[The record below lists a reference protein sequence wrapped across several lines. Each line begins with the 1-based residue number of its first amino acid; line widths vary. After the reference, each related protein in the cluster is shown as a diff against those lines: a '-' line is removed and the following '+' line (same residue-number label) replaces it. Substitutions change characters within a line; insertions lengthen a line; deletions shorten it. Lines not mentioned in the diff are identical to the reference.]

1 MAHVSKNPNI
11 AMRDGVSPS
20 CVALPRVRQSPWPLL
35 IDHLADRL
43 PRIDRA
49 EWLARMQAGSVLG
62 EDGQPLAPDAPYVGG
77 ARVYYWR
84 ELPNE
89 DPIPFEA
96 TVLFEDEHLVVA
108 DKPHFL
114 PVTPGGRYVRE
125 TLLVR
130 LKAQL
135 DCADLSPLHR
145 IDRETAGLVLL
156 SKRPQDRD
164 AYQSLFRTRQLDKV
178 YEAVAPW
185 RDGLGFP
192 LTRQSHILEDEQAFY
207 RMREARPDEGLP
219 PNSETRIECV
229 GQQGARALY
238 RLHPISGK
246 RHQLRVHMH
255 GLGLPIEGDQ
265 FYPEVRRGPDETEDF
280 AQPLQLLARSI
291 AFTDPVT
298 GQSRHFES
306 QRRLLWALGP
316 FVGTCPASDASQTTS
331 LPSPAGLA
339 PTQPAINR

>member
-1 MAHVSKNPNI
+1 MSRPPRSQHI

-20 CVALPRVRQSPWPLL
+20 CVALPRVRHSPWPLL
-35 IDHLADRL
+35 IDHLAERL
-43 PRIDRA
+43 PRISRA
-49 EWLARMQAGSVLG
+49 EWVERMVSGSVLG
-62 EDGQPLAPDAPYVGG
+62 EDGQPLPPHAPYVGG

-84 ELPNE
+84 ELQQE

-130 LKAQL
+130 LKARL
-135 DCADLSPLHR
+135 GLAELSPLHR

-156 SKRPQDRD
+156 CKRPQDRD
-164 AYQSLFRTRQLDKV
+164 AYQSLFRHREVDKV

-185 RDGLGFP
+185 RADLAFP

-207 RMREARPDEGLP
+207 RMREALPHEGLL

-229 GQQGARALY
+229 RREGQRALY
-238 RLHPISGK
+238 RLYPVSGK

-265 FYPEVRRGPDETEDF
+265 FYPSVRRGPDEAEDF
-280 AQPLQLLARSI
+280 AEPLQLLARSI

-298 GQSRHFES
+298 GGVRCFTSSRG
-306 QRRLLWALGP
+306 L
-316 FVGTCPASDASQTTS
+316 S
-331 LPSPAGLA
+331 LRS
-339 PTQPAINR
+339 

>member
-1 MAHVSKNPNI
+1 MAHVPKNPNI

-20 CVALPRVRQSPWPLL
+20 CVALPRVRHSPWPLL
-35 IDHLADRL
+35 IDHLAERL
-43 PRIDRA
+43 PRIPRS
-49 EWLARMQAGSVLG
+49 EWAQRLQSGLVLG
-62 EDGQPLAPDAPYVGG
+62 EDGQALPPDAPYVGG
-77 ARVYYWR
+77 ERVYYWR
-84 ELPNE
+84 ELRQE

-135 DCADLSPLHR
+135 GLADLSPLHR

-164 AYQSLFRTRQLDKV
+164 AYQSMFRDRKVDKV

-185 RDGLGFP
+185 RDGLAFP

-207 RMREARPDEGLP
+207 RMREAQPDEGLP
-219 PNSETRIECV
+219 PNSETHIECV
-229 GQQGARALY
+229 YREGERALY
-238 RLHPISGK
+238 RLHPVSGK

-265 FYPEVRRGPDETEDF
+265 FYPVVRRGPDDTEDF
-280 AQPLQLLARSI
+280 ATPLQLLAKAI
-291 AFTDPVT
+291 AFQDPVT
-298 GQSRHFES
+298 GQSRQFQS
-306 QRRLLWALGP
+306 QLKLALS
-316 FVGTCPASDASQTTS
+316 A
-331 LPSPAGLA
+331 
-339 PTQPAINR
+339 

>member
-1 MAHVSKNPNI
+1 MAHVPKNPNI
-11 AMRDGVSPS
+11 AMREGVSPS
-20 CVALPRVRQSPWPLL
+20 CVALPRVRHSPWPAL
-35 IDHLADRL
+35 IDHLAERL
-43 PRIDRA
+43 PRISRD
-49 EWLARMQAGSVLG
+49 EWIGRMQAGRVLG
-62 EDGQPLAPDAPYVGG
+62 EDGQPLAPDARYVGG

-84 ELPNE
+84 ELPSE

-96 TVLFEDEHLVVA
+96 SVLFEDDHLVVA

-130 LKAQL
+130 LKAKL
-135 DCADLSPLHR
+135 GCADLSPLHR

-156 SKRPQDRD
+156 CKQPQDRD
-164 AYQSLFRTRQLDKV
+164 AYQSLFRDRRVDKV

-185 RDGLGFP
+185 RAELRFP
-192 LTRQSHILEDEQAFY
+192 LTRRSHICEDEQAFY
-207 RMREARPDEGLP
+207 RMREAGALENLL

-229 GQQGARALY
+229 RRLGDHALY
-238 RLHPISGK
+238 RLHPVSGK

-265 FYPEVRRGPDETEDF
+265 FYPTVRRGPDEAEDF
-280 AQPLQLLARSI
+280 AQALQLLARSV

-298 GQSRHFES
+298 GQP
-306 QRRLLWALGP
+306 RRFDSALQL
-316 FVGTCPASDASQTTS
+316 AMATT
-331 LPSPAGLA
+331 GL
-339 PTQPAINR
+339 

>member
-1 MAHVSKNPNI
+1 MAHVPKNPNI

-20 CVALPRVRQSPWPLL
+20 CLALPRVRQSPWPAL
-35 IDHLADRL
+35 IDHLAERL
-43 PRIDRA
+43 PRISRN
-49 EWLARMQAGSVLG
+49 EWTERMQAGSVLG

-84 ELPNE
+84 ELPHE

-96 TVLFEDEHLVVA
+96 TVLFEDAHLVVA

-135 DCADLSPLHR
+135 GCADLSPLHR

-156 SKRPQDRD
+156 CKRPQDRD
-164 AYQSLFRTRQLDKV
+164 AYQSLFRERRVDKV
-178 YEAVAPW
+178 YEAVAGW
-185 RDGLGFP
+185 REALQFP
-192 LTRQSHILEDEQAFY
+192 LTRRSHILEDEQAFY
-207 RMREARPDEGLP
+207 RMREAQPDEGLP

-229 GQQGARALY
+229 RQEGARALY
-238 RLHPISGK
+238 RLFPVSGK

-265 FYPEVRRGPDETEDF
+265 FYPVVRRGPNDSEDF
-280 AQPLQLLARSI
+280 AEPLQLLARSI
-291 AFTDPVT
+291 TFTDPVT
-298 GQSRHFES
+298 GQPRQFES
-306 QRRLLWALGP
+306 GLELAQ
-316 FVGTCPASDASQTTS
+316 
-331 LPSPAGLA
+331 AGLL
-339 PTQPAINR
+339 

>member
-1 MAHVSKNPNI
+1 MAHVPKNPHI
-11 AMRDGVSPS
+11 AMRGGVSPS
-20 CVALPRVRQSPWPLL
+20 CVALPRVRHSPWPAL
-35 IDHLADRL
+35 IDHLAERL
-43 PRIDRA
+43 PRIGRA
-49 EWLARMQAGSVLG
+49 EWTERMRAGRVLD
-62 EDGQPLAPDAPYVGG
+62 ENGQPLPPDAPYVGG

-84 ELPNE
+84 ELPHE
-89 DPIPFEA
+89 DPIPFDA
-96 TVLFEDEHLVVA
+96 VVLFEDEHLVVA

-130 LKAQL
+130 LKERL
-135 DCADLSPLHR
+135 GLADLSPLHR

-164 AYQSLFRTRQLDKV
+164 AYQTLFRERRVDKV

-185 RDGLGFP
+185 REALAFP
-192 LTRQSHILEDEQAFY
+192 LTRVSHILEDEQAFY
-207 RMREARPDEGLP
+207 RMREARPEEGLT

-229 GQQGARALY
+229 RCEGGRALY
-238 RLHPISGK
+238 RLYPVSGK

-265 FYPEVRRGPDETEDF
+265 FYPEVRRGPDEAEDF
-280 AQPLQLLARSI
+280 AQPLQLLAQGI

-298 GQSRHFES
+298 GQARHFES
-306 QRRLLWALGP
+306 ARQLTLRP
-316 FVGTCPASDASQTTS
+316 
-331 LPSPAGLA
+331 
-339 PTQPAINR
+339 

>member
-1 MAHVSKNPNI
+1 MAHVPKNPNI

-20 CVALPRVRQSPWPLL
+20 CVALPRVRNTPWPLL
-35 IDHLADRL
+35 IDHLTERL
-43 PRIDRA
+43 PRISRS
-49 EWLARMQAGSVLG
+49 EWTERMQAGHVLDEG
-62 EDGQPLAPDAPYVGG
+62 GQPLAPDAPYVGG

-84 ELPNE
+84 ELRTE

-96 TVLFEDEHLVVA
+96 AVLFEDEHLVVA

-135 DCADLSPLHR
+135 GCADLSPLHR

-164 AYQSLFRTRQLDKV
+164 AYQSLFRDRRVDKV

-185 RDGLGFP
+185 REGLAFP
-192 LTRQSHILEDEQAFY
+192 LTRSSHILEDEQAFY
-207 RMREARPDEGLP
+207 RMREAGPDEGLP
-219 PNSETRIECV
+219 PNSETRIACV
-229 GQQGARALY
+229 RREGERALY
-238 RLHPISGK
+238 RLFPVSGK

-265 FYPEVRRGPDETEDF
+265 FYPVVRRGPDEAEDF
-280 AQPLQLLARSI
+280 AQPLQLLARGI
-291 AFTDPVT
+291 AFTDPMT
-298 GQSRHFES
+298 GQPRHFES
-306 QRRLLWALGP
+306 ALRLTLGETP
-316 FVGTCPASDASQTTS
+316 
-331 LPSPAGLA
+331 
-339 PTQPAINR
+339 

>member
-1 MAHVSKNPNI
+1 MAHVPKNPNI

-20 CVALPRVRQSPWPLL
+20 CVALPRMRQIPWPAL
-35 IDHLADRL
+35 IDHLAQRL
-43 PRIDRA
+43 PRISRS
-49 EWLARMQAGSVLG
+49 EWMTRMQAGSVLG
-62 EDGQPLAPDAPYVGG
+62 DDGQPLAPDAPYVSG
-77 ARVYYWR
+77 ARIYYWR
-84 ELPNE
+84 ELPSE

-96 TVLFEDEHLVVA
+96 AVLFEDEHLVVA

-130 LKAQL
+130 LKDQL
-135 DCADLSPLHR
+135 GCADLSPLHR

-164 AYQSLFRTRQLDKV
+164 AYQCLFRDRRVDKV

-185 RDGLGFP
+185 REDLGFP
-192 LTRQSHILEDEQAFY
+192 LTRRSHILEDEQAFY
-207 RMREARPDEGLP
+207 RMREAQPHEGLP

-229 GQQGARALY
+229 QRESERALY
-238 RLHPISGK
+238 RLYPISGK

-265 FYPEVRRGPDETEDF
+265 FYPVVRRGPDEAEDF
-280 AQPLQLLARSI
+280 ADPLQLLAREI

-298 GQSRHFES
+298 GQLREFES
-306 QRRLLWALGP
+306 TRQLTLTPKG
-316 FVGTCPASDASQTTS
+316 
-331 LPSPAGLA
+331 
-339 PTQPAINR
+339 

>member
-1 MAHVSKNPNI
+1 MAHVPKNPNI

-20 CVALPRVRQSPWPLL
+20 CVALPRVRHSPWPLL
-35 IDHLADRL
+35 IDHLAERL
-43 PRIDRA
+43 PRISRT
-49 EWLARMQAGSVLG
+49 EWQERLQAGLVLG
-62 EDGQPLAPDAPYVGG
+62 EDGQALPPDAPYVGG
-77 ARVYYWR
+77 ERVYYWR
-84 ELPNE
+84 ELRQE

-135 DCADLSPLHR
+135 GLADLSPLHR

-156 SKRPQDRD
+156 CKRPQDRD
-164 AYQSLFRTRQLDKV
+164 AYQSMFRDRKVDKV

-185 RDGLGFP
+185 RDGLAFP
-192 LTRQSHILEDEQAFY
+192 ITRQSHILEDEEAFY

-229 GQQGARALY
+229 RRESHGEGERAVY
-238 RLHPISGK
+238 RLHPVSGK

-265 FYPEVRRGPDETEDF
+265 FYPVVRRGPDDTEDF
-280 AQPLQLLARSI
+280 AQPLQLLAKAI
-291 AFTDPVT
+291 AFQDPVT
-298 GQSRHFES
+298 GQSRQFQS
-306 QRRLLWALGP
+306 QLKLALS
-316 FVGTCPASDASQTTS
+316 A
-331 LPSPAGLA
+331 
-339 PTQPAINR
+339 

>member
-1 MAHVSKNPNI
+1 MAHVPKNPNI

-35 IDHLADRL
+35 IDHLSERL
-43 PRIDRA
+43 PRIGRA
-49 EWLARMQAGSVLG
+49 EWLERMQAGSVLG
-62 EDGQPLAPDAPYVGG
+62 EDGHPLAPDAPYVGG

-84 ELPNE
+84 ELPGE

-96 TVLFEDEHLVVA
+96 AVLFEDEHLVVA

-135 DCADLSPLHR
+135 GCADLSPLHR

-164 AYQSLFRTRQLDKV
+164 AYQSLFRERRVSKV

-185 RDGLGFP
+185 REALTFP

-207 RMREARPDEGLP
+207 RMREAAAHEGLK

-229 GQQGARALY
+229 QREGERALY
-238 RLHPISGK
+238 RLFPVSGK

-265 FYPEVRRGPDETEDF
+265 FYPVVRRGPDEAEDF
-280 AQPLQLLARSI
+280 AHPLQLLARGI
-291 AFTDPVT
+291 AFSDPVT
-298 GQSRHFES
+298 GQLREFES
-306 QRRLLWALGP
+306 TRQL
-316 FVGTCPASDASQTTS
+316 T
-331 LPSPAGLA
+331 LA
-339 PTQPAINR
+339 PKG

>member
-1 MAHVSKNPNI
+1 MAHVPKNPHI

-20 CVALPRVRQSPWPLL
+20 CLALPRVRHSPWPLL
-35 IDHLADRL
+35 IDHLAERL
-43 PRIDRA
+43 PRIGRA
-49 EWLARMQAGSVLG
+49 EWRERMHSGSVLG
-62 EDGQPLAPDAPYVGG
+62 EDGQALAPDAPYVGG

-84 ELPNE
+84 ELPQE
-89 DPIPFEA
+89 DPIPFVA
-96 TVLFEDEHLVVA
+96 SVLFEDEHLVVA

-135 DCADLSPLHR
+135 GLSDLSPLHR

-164 AYQSLFRTRQLDKV
+164 AYQALFRDRKVDKV

-185 RDGLGFP
+185 RDELVFP
-192 LTRQSHILEDEQAFY
+192 LTWQSHILEDEQAFY
-207 RMREARPDEGLP
+207 RMRESRPEEGRS

-229 GQQGARALY
+229 RREGAQALY
-238 RLHPISGK
+238 RLYPISGR

-265 FYPEVRRGPDETEDF
+265 FYPVVRRGPEEAEDF
-280 AQPLQLLARSI
+280 AEPLQLLARGI
-291 AFTDPVT
+291 TFTDPVT
-298 GQSRHFES
+298 GQPRHFES
-306 QRRLLWALGP
+306 TRRLTIG
-316 FVGTCPASDASQTTS
+316 
-331 LPSPAGLA
+331 A
-339 PTQPAINR
+339 PLRT

>member
-1 MAHVSKNPNI
+1 MAHVPKNPHI

-20 CVALPRVRQSPWPLL
+20 CVALPRVRHNPWPLL
-35 IDHLADRL
+35 IDHLAERL
-43 PRIDRA
+43 PRIARVEWA
-49 EWLARMQAGSVLG
+49 ERMQAGTVLG
-62 EDGQPLAPDAPYVGG
+62 EDGQPLPPDTPYVGG

-84 ELPNE
+84 ELRHE

-96 TVLFEDEHLVVA
+96 SVLFEDEHLVVA

-135 DCADLSPLHR
+135 GLPDLSPLHR

-164 AYQSLFRTRQLDKV
+164 AYQSLFRDRKVDKV
-178 YEAVAPW
+178 YEAVAAW
-185 RDGLGFP
+185 RPELSFP
-192 LTRQSHILEDEQAFY
+192 LTRSSHILEDEQAFY
-207 RMREARPDEGLP
+207 RMREARPDEGLAT
-219 PNSETRIECV
+219 NSETRIECV
-229 GQQGARALY
+229 LRHQDKALY
-238 RLHPISGK
+238 RLYPISGK

-255 GLGLPIEGDQ
+255 ALGLPIEGDQ
-265 FYPEVRRGPDETEDF
+265 FYPVVRRGPDEPEDF
-280 AQPLQLLARSI
+280 AQPLQLLAREI

-298 GQSRHFES
+298 GQPRHFHS
-306 QRRLLWALGP
+306 QRQLQRIA
-316 FVGTCPASDASQTTS
+316 
-331 LPSPAGLA
+331 
-339 PTQPAINR
+339 

>member
-1 MAHVSKNPNI
+1 MAHVPKNPNI

-20 CVALPRVRQSPWPLL
+20 CVSLPRVRHSPWPAL
-35 IDHLADRL
+35 IDHLAERL
-43 PRIDRA
+43 PRIGRS
-49 EWLARMQAGSVLG
+49 EWAQRMQAGSVLG

-84 ELPNE
+84 ELPSE

-96 TVLFEDEHLVVA
+96 AVLFEDDALVVA

-135 DCADLSPLHR
+135 GCADLSPLHR

-156 SKRPQDRD
+156 SKRPRDRD
-164 AYQSLFRTRQLDKV
+164 AYQSLFRERRVHKV

-185 RDGLGFP
+185 RGDLAFP
-192 LTRQSHILEDEQAFY
+192 LTRCSHILEDEQAFY
-207 RMREARPDEGLP
+207 RMREALPHEGLA

-229 GQQGARALY
+229 CHEGDRALY
-238 RLHPISGK
+238 RLLPVTGR
-246 RHQLRVHMH
+246 RHQLRVHLW
-255 GLGLPIEGDQ
+255 GLGLPIAGDQ
-265 FYPEVRRGPDETEDF
+265 FYPGVQRGPDEAEDF
-280 AQPLQLLARSI
+280 ARPLQLLAREI

-298 GQSRHFES
+298 GQPRHFVS
-306 QRRLLWALGP
+306 RRQLELVPQG
-316 FVGTCPASDASQTTS
+316 
-331 LPSPAGLA
+331 GLR
-339 PTQPAINR
+339 P

>member
-1 MAHVSKNPNI
+1 MAHVPKNPHI

-20 CVALPRVRQSPWPLL
+20 CVALPQVRHSPWPLL
-35 IDHLADRL
+35 IDHLAERL
-43 PRIDRA
+43 PRIARTEWA
-49 EWLARMQAGSVLG
+49 ERMQAGTVLG
-62 EDGQPLAPDAPYVGG
+62 EDGQPLPPNAPYVGG

-84 ELPNE
+84 ELPHEN
-89 DPIPFEA
+89 PIPFEA
-96 TVLFEDEHLVVA
+96 AVLFEDEHLVVA

-125 TLLVR
+125 SLLVR

-135 DCADLSPLHR
+135 GCADLSPLHR

-164 AYQSLFRTRQLDKV
+164 AYQSLFRDRRVDKV

-185 RDGLGFP
+185 RDGLAFP
-192 LTRQSHILEDEQAFY
+192 LTRQSHILEDEEAFY
-207 RMREARPDEGLP
+207 RMREAAPEEGLA

-229 GQQGARALY
+229 RREGARALY
-238 RLHPISGK
+238 RLFPVSGK

-265 FYPEVRRGPDETEDF
+265 FYPVVRRGPDDREDF
-280 AQPLQLLARSI
+280 AEPLQLLAQAI

-298 GQSRHFES
+298 GQPRHFAS
-306 QRRLLWALGP
+306 ALRL
-316 FVGTCPASDASQTTS
+316 S
-331 LPSPAGLA
+331 LAG
-339 PTQPAINR
+339 

>member
-1 MAHVSKNPNI
+1 MAHVPKNPQI

-20 CVALPRVRQSPWPLL
+20 CVALPRVRHSPWPLL
-35 IDHLADRL
+35 IDHLAERL
-43 PRIDRA
+43 PRISRA
-49 EWLARMQAGSVLG
+49 EWTERMASGTVLD
-62 EDGQPLAPDAPYVGG
+62 EDGQPLPPQATYVGG

-84 ELPNE
+84 ELRQE

-96 TVLFEDEHLVVA
+96 SVLFEDEHLLVA

-130 LKAQL
+130 LKARL
-135 DCADLSPLHR
+135 GLADLSPLHR

-156 SKRPQDRD
+156 CKRPQDRD
-164 AYQSLFRTRQLDKV
+164 AYQSLFRDRKVGKV

-185 RDGLGFP
+185 REDLVFP

-207 RMREARPDEGLP
+207 RMREALAHEGLP

-229 GQQGARALY
+229 RREGERALY
-238 RLHPISGK
+238 RLFPVSGK
-246 RHQLRVHMH
+246 RHQLRVHMQ

-265 FYPEVRRGPDETEDF
+265 FYPVVRRGPDEAEDY
-280 AQPLQLLARSI
+280 AQPLQLLARAI

-298 GQSRHFES
+298 GAARQFES
-306 QRRLLWALGP
+306 RRQLQLG
-316 FVGTCPASDASQTTS
+316 F
-331 LPSPAGLA
+331 
-339 PTQPAINR
+339 